1 MSEENIKI
9 TGATLVALPGKV
21 QEHIAKQKDSKKGEY
36 YAVYLWIDDENA
48 LYLHGNTSYGR
59 TSGGFMG
66 RLASQIGSQYFVGLE
81 AVLQGKTLLDA
92 LQEVK
97 SVQIDSKTYNWTG
110 TLTEFLELVGVDL

>member
-1 MSEENIKI
+1 M
-9 TGATLVALPGKV
+9 G
-21 QEHIAKQKDSKKGEY
+21 
-36 YAVYLWIDDENA
+36 DEKA

-66 RLASQIGSQYFVGLE
+66 RLASQIGTQYFVGLD
-81 AVLQGKTLLDA
+81 AVLEGKSLLNA

-110 TLTEFLELVGVDL
+110 TLQEFLELIGVSV